1 MRRAAATV
9 LEFTEIM
16 GLLSESGLSLKDAL
30 EVARSMESDG
40 PLRDLSERI
49 LAPIRRGRSFAQAV
63 AAAEDAF
70 PPMYRGMIAIGDRV
84 GSVERI
90 FPPLAAYLRQRKALR
105 EKTAGALAY
114 PLLVLAVSLVGILA
128 VVVFVVPRLEI
139 IFAGF
144 GGAAGERLKGN
155 VRTMNAILLSAAFL
169 GLAALGAAAI
179 LRLARARST
188 AAAAFLDRLVLR
200 LPVAGSFA
208 AALETLNFSFAM
220 ETLVAG
226 GVPIEAAME
235 EASAVAENAAFRSAV
250 LDARRDVLQGVPLS
264 VAFGEREELPAYV
277 SRWIA
282 VGERSGQSVRV
293 FAQIRAYFQGEV
305 DRGMQRFM
313 ALVEPALIAAVGTV
327 VLLIVLLLIVP
338 LFSMFGSIL

>member
-1 MRRAAATV
+1 MRRAAGTV
-9 LEFTEIM
+9 LEFTEMM
-16 GLLSESGLSLKDAL
+16 GLLAESGLSLKDAL

-49 LAPIRRGRSFAQAV
+49 LEPIRRGRSFAQAV

-84 GSVERI
+84 GSLERI

-114 PLLVLAVSLVGILA
+114 PLLVLAVSLVGTLA

-139 IFAGF
+139 IFEGF
-144 GGAAGERLKGN
+144 GGAAGERLRAN
-155 VRTMNAILLSAAFL
+155 VRTMNALLLSAAFL
-169 GLAALGAAAI
+169 GLAGIGAAA
-179 LRLARARST
+179 LFRLARFRSA
-188 AAAAFLDRLVLR
+188 AAAAFLDRIVLR
-200 LPVAGSFA
+200 LPVAGPFA

-235 EASAVAENAAFRSAV
+235 EAAAVAENAAFRAAV
-250 LDARRDVLQGVPLS
+250 LDARRDVVRGIPLS
-264 VAFGEREELPAYV
+264 VAFGEREEFPPYL
-277 SRWIA
+277 SRWIS

-293 FAQIRAYFQGEV
+293 FAQVRAYFQGEV

-313 ALVEPALIAAVGTV
+313 ALVEPALIAAVGIV